1 MRLKCDG
8 GCNRMFQEYY
18 RMPDNKIFCAECW
31 RRGLEKEERRGEM
44 IRAQLNQYNADSRKI
59 GREIEEIRE
68 KISILNSKIDY
79 EKERSGSGS
88 YLVRKM
94 ESDVKDLL
102 NRLYFL
108 QSNPLREPSIPNQGV
123 NYYKSATWVESEN
136 KDIRTCGENLPQS
149 KTMPNKVYTKSA
161 NSEKN
166 YHTAAERTTS
176 AEVDDD
182 NRQSKNKVR
191 EAFPDTSVMK
201 SGATDTLFAGRNLP
215 VFVRDYILRRFS
227 DEHGNVDKEAL
238 SNYFDEKMG
247 VEGQILKNRLF
258 SGRERVN
265 VTSRVVFRT
274 ELDKGAV
281 WFDLPD
287 AGITKDA
294 RVSPQ
299 LIQEQPEWF
308 CDGEH
313 WGNMTMRYVEPQG
326 KEKGH
331 ILMTSF
337 KPFEPYSVNLDYY
350 LDARCKFDT
359 IEWID
364 TLVKIMGYNPD
375 SFENTDVKLELISR
389 LLPFVEPRLNIIEL
403 GPKGT
408 GKSYLYNN
416 FSKRGWI
423 VSGGKIT
430 RAKLFF
436 NKQNRQFG
444 LLKHYDTL
452 AIDEIASFSFEN
464 PAEMQSIFKSYLEDG
479 RATVDNTVF
488 QSDCGLTLMGNIP
501 VDGETRQPLDSAYYK
516 VLPSMLQESATLDRF
531 HGFIEGWKL
540 PRLESGTILN
550 GWTLDAEYFS
560 NILHLLRTRT
570 EYASIFDE
578 LIEESSSDIRDRKAV
593 KRLSTAYHKLLFPQI
608 RNLNGL
614 SDETLERFKA
624 TYKKYCLDPAISR
637 RGIIRKQCHAID
649 NEFSSEMPS
658 LKLK

>member
-1 MRLKCDG
+1 MED
-8 GCNRMFQEYY
+8 
-18 RMPDNKIFCAECW
+18 KI
-31 RRGLEKEERRGEM
+31 K
-44 IRAQLNQYNADSRKI
+44 Q
-59 GREIEEIRE
+59 
-68 KISILNSKIDY
+68 
-79 EKERSGSGS
+79 
-88 YLVRKM
+88 V
-94 ESDVKDLL
+94 
-102 NRLYFL
+102 
-108 QSNPLREPSIPNQGV
+108 
-123 NYYKSATWVESEN
+123 
-136 KDIRTCGENLPQS
+136 
-149 KTMPNKVYTKSA
+149 
-161 NSEKN
+161 
-166 YHTAAERTTS
+166 
-176 AEVDDD
+176 
-182 NRQSKNKVR
+182 
-191 EAFPDTSVMK
+191 FPDASVMK

-274 ELDKGAV
+274 ELDKGTV

-337 KPFEPYSVNLDYY
+337 KPFEPYSVNLNYY
-350 LDARCKFDT
+350 LDARCKFNT

-364 TLVKIMGYNPD
+364 TLVKIMGYNSD

-452 AIDEIASFSFEN
+452 AIDEIASFSFEK

-501 VDGETRQPLDSAYYK
+501 VDGETRHPIDSDYYK
-516 VLPSMLQESATLDRF
+516 VLPAMLQESATLDRF

-578 LIEESSSDIRDRKAV
+578 LIGESSSDIRDRKAV

-608 RNLNGL
+608 RNLNDL
-614 SDETLERFKA
+614 SDETLERFKV
-624 TYKKYCLDPAISR
+624 TYKKYCFDPAISR

-649 NEFSSEMPS
+649 NEFSSEMPNF
-658 LKLK
+658 KLK

>member
-1 MRLKCDG
+1 MLRCA
-8 GCNRMFQEYY
+8 GCNRTFQEYY
-18 RMPDNKIFCAECW
+18 RMPDNVIFCAECW
-31 RRGLEKEERRGEM
+31 RRGLEKEERRGET
-44 IRAQLNQYNADSRKI
+44 IRAQLDQYYVDSRRNE
-59 GREIEEIRE
+59 REIEELHE
-68 KISILNSKIDY
+68 KISALNSKIEY
-79 EKERSGSGS
+79 EKEGDGGGS
-88 YLVRKM
+88 YLVTRM
-94 ESDVKDLL
+94 ESDLKDLYH
-102 NRLYFL
+102 RLYSL
-108 QSNPLREPSIPNQGV
+108 QSNPPRRPSIPSRGV
-123 NYYKSATWVESEN
+123 NYFRSATWIES
-136 KDIRTCGENLPQS
+136 
-149 KTMPNKVYTKSA
+149 
-161 NSEKN
+161 
-166 YHTAAERTTS
+166 TS
-176 AEVDDD
+176 AGNSVDHTPPKIAKRDMAQ
-182 NRQSKNKVR
+182 NLSTNHEKVGNLNSDAKIKFPKVQDLVNCQ
-191 EAFPDTSVMK
+191 EPSDKIKQAFPDASVMK
-201 SGATDTLFAGRNLP
+201 SGANDTLFAGRNLP

-227 DEHGNVDKEAL
+227 DKDGNVDKEAL

-247 VEGQILKNRLF
+247 IDGLILKNRLF

-265 VTSRVVFRT
+265 VTSRAVFRT
-274 ELDKGAV
+274 ELDKGTV

-359 IEWID
+359 IDWID
-364 TLVKIMGYNPD
+364 TLIKIMGYNPD

-516 VLPSMLQESATLDRF
+516 VLPAMLQESATLDRF

-560 NILHLLRTRT
+560 NILHILRTRT

-578 LIEESSSDIRDRKAV
+578 MIEESSSDIRDRKAV
-593 KRLSTAYHKLLFPQI
+593 KRLATAYHKLLFPQI
-608 RNLNGL
+608 RNLNEL
-614 SDETLERFKA
+614 SDETLERFKM

-637 RGIIRKQCHAID
+637 RGIIRKQCHSID
-649 NEFSSEMPS
+649 NEFSSEMPNF
-658 LKLK
+658 KLK

>member
-1 MRLKCDG
+1 MD
-8 GCNRMFQEYY
+8 
-18 RMPDNKIFCAECW
+18 DKIKHVFPEA
-31 RRGLEKEERRGEM
+31 
-44 IRAQLNQYNADSRKI
+44 S
-59 GREIEEIRE
+59 
-68 KISILNSKIDY
+68 
-79 EKERSGSGS
+79 
-88 YLVRKM
+88 
-94 ESDVKDLL
+94 VK
-102 NRLYFL
+102 
-108 QSNPLREPSIPNQGV
+108 
-123 NYYKSATWVESEN
+123 KSAAIDS
-136 KDIRTCGENLPQS
+136 
-149 KTMPNKVYTKSA
+149 
-161 NSEKN
+161 
-166 YHTAAERTTS
+166 
-176 AEVDDD
+176 
-182 NRQSKNKVR
+182 
-191 EAFPDTSVMK
+191 
-201 SGATDTLFAGRNLP
+201 LFAGRNLP

-227 DEHGNVDKEAL
+227 DENGNVNKDAL
-238 SNYFDEKMG
+238 SCYFEEKMG
-247 VEGQILKNRLF
+247 VEGQVLKNRMF
-258 SGRERVN
+258 SAGERVN
-265 VTSRVVFRT
+265 ITSRVVFRI
-274 ELDKGAV
+274 ELDKGTV

-294 RVSPQ
+294 RVSQQ

-337 KPFEPYSVNLDYY
+337 KPFEPYAINLDYY
-350 LDARCKFDT
+350 LDARCKFSVS
-359 IEWID
+359 EWID

-375 SFENTDVKLELISR
+375 SFESEDVKLELISR
-389 LLPFVEPRLNIIEL
+389 LLPFIEPRLNIIEL

-501 VDGETRQPLDSAYYK
+501 VDGDTRQPLDSAYYK

-540 PRLESGTILN
+540 PRLESGTILT

-560 NILHLLRTRT
+560 NILHSLRTHT

-578 LIEESSSDIRDRKAV
+578 LVEESSGDIRDRKAV
-593 KRLSTAYHKLLFPQI
+593 KRLATAYHKLLFPQI
-608 RNLNGL
+608 RDL
-614 SDETLERFKA
+614 SMLGEGALEQFKA
-624 TYKKYCLDPAISR
+624 TYKKYCLEPAIRR
-637 RGIIRKQCHAID
+637 RGIIRRQCHVID
-649 NEFSSEMPS
+649 SEFSIDMPEFS
-658 LKLK
+658 INNH

>member
-1 MRLKCDG
+1 MD
-8 GCNRMFQEYY
+8 
-18 RMPDNKIFCAECW
+18 DKI
-31 RRGLEKEERRGEM
+31 K
-44 IRAQLNQYNADSRKI
+44 Q
-59 GREIEEIRE
+59 
-68 KISILNSKIDY
+68 
-79 EKERSGSGS
+79 
-88 YLVRKM
+88 
-94 ESDVKDLL
+94 
-102 NRLYFL
+102 
-108 QSNPLREPSIPNQGV
+108 
-123 NYYKSATWVESEN
+123 
-136 KDIRTCGENLPQS
+136 
-149 KTMPNKVYTKSA
+149 
-161 NSEKN
+161 
-166 YHTAAERTTS
+166 
-176 AEVDDD
+176 
-182 NRQSKNKVR
+182 
-191 EAFPDTSVMK
+191 AFPDASVMK

-238 SNYFDEKMG
+238 SNYFDEKME

-274 ELDKGAV
+274 ELDKGIV

-337 KPFEPYSVNLDYY
+337 KPFEPYSVNFEYY

-479 RATVDNTVF
+479 RATVDNTLF

-501 VDGETRQPLDSAYYK
+501 VDGETRQPIDSAYYK
-516 VLPSMLQESATLDRF
+516 VLPAMLQESATFDRF

-608 RNLNGL
+608 RNLNDL
-614 SDETLERFKA
+614 SHETLERFKA
-624 TYKKYCLDPAISR
+624 TYKKYCLNPAIAR

-649 NEFSSEMPS
+649 NEFSSEMPEF
-658 LKLK
+658 KLK